1 MDSELGGRKPIE
13 RSHRKVVGA
22 AVMDGELFCKIIQGI
37 KAMAGIE
44 AFLVF
49 PVAAFHLSVVSG
61 GVWAYQLVPDS

>member
-37 KAMAGIE
+37 KA
-44 AFLVF
+44 FLVF
-49 PVAAFHLSVVSG
+49 PVAALYLPIVA
-61 GVWAYQLVPDS
+61 GV